1 MQKHTNI
8 VAALHIGLGALCI
21 FIAIF
26 LFFILY
32 FAGRFVDDNEV
43 QFILPL
49 IGKIILIFLTVIGLP
64 GIIAGIGLFKRK
76 EWARILALVISVM
89 ALLNF
94 PFGTA
99 LGAYSVWALTQ
110 TEIITQFEKK
120 NDSERN

>member
-99 LGAYSVWALTQ
+99 LGVYSVWALTQ

>member
-99 LGAYSVWALTQ
+99 LGVYSVWALTQ
-110 TEIITQFEKK
+110 TEIISQFEKK